1 MIASAESRVIH
12 CDFSARLTRKGRKCT
27 TARQKRESLRL
38 TTEHRTCAFPCIAM
52 AGDADHSAPLSAEK
66 ALIAC
71 LASGACRL
79 KDAKSNF
86 FVPEGLSCA

>member
-1 MIASAESRVIH
+1 
-12 CDFSARLTRKGRKCT
+12 
-27 TARQKRESLRL
+27 
-38 TTEHRTCAFPCIAM
+38 M
-52 AGDADHSAPLSAEK
+52 AGDANHSAPLSAEK

-71 LASGACRL
+71 LAIGACRL